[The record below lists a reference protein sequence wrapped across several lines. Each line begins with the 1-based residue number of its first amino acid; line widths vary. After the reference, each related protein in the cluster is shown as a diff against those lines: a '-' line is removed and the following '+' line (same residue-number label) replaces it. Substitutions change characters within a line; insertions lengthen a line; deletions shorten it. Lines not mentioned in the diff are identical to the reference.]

1 MPGRGSYGP
10 GGKWIYSRA
19 ARLRKKNPD
28 MDEST
33 SFAIAT
39 QQAHKVGKSPKSF
52 RTPEGVAV
60 AKAKMPGPVK
70 EYRKTASLAGFFD
83 EMDKIAAVPNSLK
96 FLLGFLLG
104 RNVWNKADEKEKRK
118 HAEAIPGGRAAGRP
132 DSDFD
137 PKQLVAGIK
146 VEMEH
151 TKSLNVAKEI
161 AKDHLAE
168 SPSYYKALKVM
179 EGVLEK
185 KANGDEEEE
194 SVDRSK
200 KAPMGKVL
208 EFFRK
213 NPKPSDD
220 SVHDL
225 AEGFG
230 VSPHTLEEQ
239 IYQSFG
245 SLLQKKAAMGLDL
258 RMNGPGNVK
267 RPPFATEGSKG
278 LARKN
283 FNQSRKIGTIAAV
296 KAPTPAPRA
305 AATML

>member
-52 RTPEGVAV
+52 RTPEGVVV

-70 EYRKTASLAGFFD
+70 EYRKTAALAGFFD
-83 EMDKIAAVPNSLK
+83 EMDKIAAIPGALK
-96 FLLGFLLG
+96 FLAGFMISSAI
-104 RNVWNKADEKEKRK
+104 WNKMGNRDKQQMT
-118 HAEAIPGGRAAGRP
+118 EAIPFEGGPR
-132 DSDFD
+132 
-137 PKQLVAGIK
+137 
-146 VEMEH
+146 
-151 TKSLNVAKEI
+151 
-161 AKDHLAE
+161 
-168 SPSYYKALKVM
+168 
-179 EGVLEK
+179 
-185 KANGDEEEE
+185 
-194 SVDRSK
+194 
-200 KAPMGKVL
+200 
-208 EFFRK
+208 
-213 NPKPSDD
+213 PSDAALPAMAAMLPRD
-220 SVHDL
+220 EIPGSVR
-225 AEGFG
+225 
-230 VSPHTLEEQ
+230 PHVEAFESDMSRVEQ
-239 IYQSFG
+239 V
-245 SLLQKKAAMGLDL
+245 LRKHAAMGLDL

-278 LARKN
+278 LAMKN
-283 FNQSRKIGTIAAV
+283 FNQSRKVGTIAAV